1 MALRVRHCS
10 ITPALWSS
18 ARRVL
23 SVSAAGEGGDDG
35 EWDFDDDWLDAI
47 SQRDVSRGK
56 ASRFGR
62 ALKQGSARRK
72 RMAAL
77 EQRLD
82 GASASG
88 PTASNEPF
96 ARLGVA
102 KIRADRL
109 GEVRAHF
116 HDSVV
121 TAYGAGVPNGFVAA
135 HLFVDRASPLADV
148 LAGIATADE
157 EDADDGD
164 ALTIRSLTLWDDEAS
179 LIRASA
185 TPEYAAA
192 MKAFGGMLTSATPTT
207 QAFDWLRS
215 REGAPAES

>member
-1 MALRVRHCS
+1 MALRLRFAIS
-10 ITPALWSS
+10 RLSS

-23 SVSAAGEGGDDG
+23 STSAAGGSGDDG

-82 GASASG
+82 GASAG
-88 PTASNEPF
+88 GAAASNEPF

-109 GEVRAHF
+109 AEVRAHF

-148 LAGIATADE
+148 LAGVDSADE
-157 EDADDGD
+157 EDEDGG
-164 ALTIRSLTLWDDEAS
+164 AVTIRSLTLWDDEAS
-179 LIRASA
+179 LVRASA

-192 MKAFGGMLTSATPTT
+192 MKAFGGMLTSDAPTT
-207 QAFDWLRS
+207 QAFDWLRT
-215 REGAPAES
+215 RDCAPAEA